1 MAHLQKG
8 NIHGLPAIAGQDIN
22 GGDDDGA
29 GFADA
34 DMLTI
39 DAMRARL
46 GTIDAGYYT
55 TAMLDI
61 MTANDMVY
69 ALRVHDSL
77 STVN

>member
-1 MAHLQKG
+1 MARLQVG
-8 NIHGLPAIAGQDIN
+8 NIHDVAARAGQNIN

-46 GTIDAGYYT
+46 NTIDSSAYSSANLDAMT
-55 TAMLDI
+55 T
-61 MTANDMVY
+61 NDMVY
-69 ALRVHDSL
+69 ALRVHDSAG
-77 STVN
+77 TI